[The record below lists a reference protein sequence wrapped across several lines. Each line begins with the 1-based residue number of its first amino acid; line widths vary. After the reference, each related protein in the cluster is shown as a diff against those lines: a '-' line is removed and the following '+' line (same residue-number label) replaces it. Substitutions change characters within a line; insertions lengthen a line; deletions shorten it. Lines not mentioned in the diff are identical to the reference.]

1 MAIRHPN
8 HGLGSRA
15 ELRIM
20 TIFEELGYACSKI
33 TPDYGEDFFV
43 FGESGGII
51 EPFKLFVQ
59 VKSSAQVDQVPSDWT
74 LVRRMIRQRPS
85 HHHGS

>member
-33 TPDYGEDFFV
+33 TPDYGEDRENGHV
-43 FGESGGII
+43 VLMAESSFDYESIYLHADDEFTMTGKAVGVIKKPRI
-51 EPFKLFVQ
+51 
-59 VKSSAQVDQVPSDWT
+59 
-74 LVRRMIRQRPS
+74 
-85 HHHGS
+85 